1 MINFNIPPYTGKE
14 LEYMKQAID
23 AHKICGDGI
32 FTKRCNQWIEEKT
45 GTSKA
50 LLTTSCTHATEMAAL
65 LCGIGEGDEVIMPSF
80 TFVSTADAFVIRG
93 AKAVFVDIRP
103 DTMNMDETLI
113 EDAITDRTKA
123 IVPVHYAGVSC
134 EMDTIMDI
142 AEKHHLTV
150 IEDAAQGVMSQYKGK
165 ALGTIGD
172 YGCYSF
178 HETKNYSM
186 GEGGALL
193 IKNPNDIEKAEIIRE
208 KGTDRSK
215 FFRGQ
220 VDKYTWV
227 DYGSSVSS
235 SSLPTVTGLGGTGQ
249 KFTGWSNVGNVT
261 APVTAVAQFEEM
273 TNGVDTDNLE
283 WMYLLIDGETYVFFM
298 DDESDYT
305 TSYHS
310 IAHPQNMDQAMAQ
323 KFNRID
329 ETLATK
335 LKEISV
341 NEGNDAAGVINTAR
355 TIAAWQLYWNY
366 YHNMNDGGTD
376 HFTDPDFWWIYYE
389 GQSSSPNRFKISIN
403 PYMPDEYGGGVMEW
417 SDLTR
422 YIDTEGELPVKYM
435 YEDNRNHNPSGSP
448 IFDIDTTGTIEY
460 VGGARVYYAKLS
472 ELL

>member
-1 MINFNIPPYTGKE
+1 MKINFNIPPYTGKE

-65 LCGIGEGDEVIMPSF
+65 LCGVGEGDEVIMPSF

-227 DYGSSVSS
+227 DYGSSYLPSDLNAAYLWAQLELADEINENRLAS
-235 SSLPTVTGLGGTGQ
+235 WNQYYESL
-249 KFTGWSNVGNVT
+249 K
-261 APVTAVAQFEEM
+261 
-273 TNGVDTDNLE
+273 D
-283 WMYLLIDGETYVFFM
+283 
-298 DDESDYT
+298 
-305 TSYHS
+305 
-310 IAHPQNMDQAMAQ
+310 
-323 KFNRID
+323 
-329 ETLATK
+329 
-335 LKEISV
+335 LKEK
-341 NEGNDAAGVINTAR
+341 E
-355 TIAAWQLYWNY
+355 L
-366 YHNMNDGGTD
+366 
-376 HFTDPDFWWIYYE
+376 
-389 GQSSSPNRFKISIN
+389 
-403 PYMPDEYGGGVMEW
+403 
-417 SDLTR
+417 L
-422 YIDTEGELPVKYM
+422 ELPVIPA
-435 YEDNRNHNPSGSP
+435 ECVHNAHMFYIKAKDLSER
-448 IFDIDTTGTIEY
+448 TALIEY
-460 VGGARVYYAKLS
+460 LKKNGVLSVFHYIPLHTAPAGKKYGRFHGEDRYTTRESERLLRLPMYYGLKES
-472 ELL
+472 EISYITDLIHKFYC